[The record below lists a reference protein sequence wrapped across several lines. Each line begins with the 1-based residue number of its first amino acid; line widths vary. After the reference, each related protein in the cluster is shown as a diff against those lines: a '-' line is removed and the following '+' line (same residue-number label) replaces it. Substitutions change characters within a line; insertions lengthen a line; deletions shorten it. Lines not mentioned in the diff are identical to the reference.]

1 LRIKVRRVILGILIS
16 SLNVAVD
23 VLPTGFFN
31 SRLPQKAMKGGTG
44 FSTSSPQTPFHCAGR
59 TYMNRENALRLTP
72 IEPFQ
77 FTGAMQAESS
87 SFGQALDRPASAT
100 LDAGPGQIPLGQVP
114 LFHAAWLFAAGIALA
129 RWFSLRPS
137 LILIALGLL
146 AILCVL
152 AAFRAQRVVCLPLA
166 VLWCLLGA
174 WCAQMEPQPAPA
186 PALAV
191 LSNNLLR
198 SVEGTVVDAGP
209 IRQEIEQD
217 LDQPTNPLHPSQRI
231 DLRVSTIELV
241 SDDSDAQTPVSGSV
255 RLTVRWPAE
264 TSDRPASQPFQCG
277 DRLRAAARLLPPE
290 TYHDPGV
297 WSREDYLLDQGITSA
312 ATVSFD
318 QIERLGRS
326 PESLLACRLSVLQH
340 ATTMHLLALPGAM
353 RRLPAPL
360 RLSPD
365 DAVMIATMI
374 AGDRTYLTPS
384 LRVGFERTG
393 SFHML
398 VVSGF
403 HLAIVAGCIFWLTR
417 RLRLPRIPATLLT
430 IAASF
435 AYALFT
441 GFATPV
447 ERSLWMVTLYLL
459 ARLVYRERSPLNT
472 IGFAALCLLAA
483 NHRSLFDAGLQMTL
497 LAVVAIAGIAAPL
510 RQSTVHPYVKATR
523 DLRLVAID
531 AKLSPRLAQFR
542 VTMRMFA
549 TAFQAAFKAK
559 QVTSRDPG
567 LPDDRPEPHP
577 QLTLFQTAMQM
588 TSEVSQAA
596 VHGRLGAT
604 VAWRFFPFCI
614 RFVLRLG
621 ELLVVTCVVELAM
634 TLPMAIY
641 FHRITIFAL
650 PVNLFILP
658 LLAVLM
664 PAALITLITALVWP
678 AAAFVP
684 AMFVA
689 IPLHFGTWLVHLFGS
704 LALGDFRIPTPLLWQ
719 SAAFCAL
726 LAAAMLLA
734 RGPRWQRRA
743 AWAALFLAALAA
755 VAPRPIRHPHDALL
769 MEAIDVGQ
777 GDSLLLI
784 TPGGKTLL
792 IDGGGFGGGPHQAP
806 QDFDIGEEVV
816 SEALWSRGIR
826 HLDAVALTHAHSD
839 HMGGLPAVLRN
850 FRPTELWVGNN
861 PRFAAYN
868 ALLNEAADLHIR
880 VRTFRAGDAL
890 SFGDAQINILAP
902 LSNYQPGPEPT
913 NNDSLVMHVAYGS
926 TSVMLEGDAEAPIEQ
941 AMLAESGLQSTLLK
955 VGHHGSLT
963 STRPEFL
970 ARVAP
975 QWAVISCGLR
985 NRYGHPRMEVLQAL
999 EAAKVRTF
1007 STDINGA
1014 ACFLLDGKAVTAD
1027 PACGWAQSP

>member
-1 LRIKVRRVILGILIS
+1 MKE
-16 SLNVAVD
+16 VA
-23 VLPTGFFN
+23 
-31 SRLPQKAMKGGTG
+31 G
-44 FSTSSPQTPFHCAGR
+44 FSTPSPQTRFYCSGQ
-59 TYMNRENALRLTP
+59 TYIHQENALRLTP

-77 FTGAMQAESS
+77 FSSAMEAESS
-87 SFGQALDRPASAT
+87 SFVQALDRPASAT
-100 LDAGPGQIPLGQVP
+100 LDAEPGQIPLCPVPLGPVP
-114 LFHAAWLFAAGIALA
+114 LFHAAWLFAAGITLA
-129 RWFSLRPS
+129 HWLWLRPS
-137 LILIALGLL
+137 VILVALALL
-146 AILCVL
+146 TMLCVL
-152 AAFRAQRVVCLPLA
+152 AAFRAQRIVWLPLA

-186 PALAV
+186 PALAA
-191 LSNNLLR
+191 LSDGLVR
-198 SVEGTVVDAGP
+198 TVEGTIVDAGP

-217 LDQPTNPLHPSQRI
+217 LDQPTNPQRPSQRI
-231 DLRVSTIELV
+231 DLRVSTLEVV
-241 SDDSDAQTPVSGSV
+241 SDAADAQAPVSGGV
-255 RLTVRWPAE
+255 RLTIRWPTE
-264 TSDRPASQPFQCG
+264 ASGQPSPQPFQCG
-277 DRLRAAARLLPPE
+277 DRLRAQARLLQPE

-297 WSREDYLLDQGITSA
+297 WSREEYLLDQGITSA
-312 ATVSFD
+312 ATLNFD
-318 QIERLGRS
+318 QVERLGRS
-326 PESLLACRLSVLQH
+326 PDSFLACRLGVLQH
-340 ATTMHLLALPGAM
+340 ATTTRLLALPGAM

-365 DAVMIATMI
+365 DAVMLAAMI

-403 HLAIVAGCIFWLTR
+403 HLAIVAGFIFWLTR

-447 ERSLWMVTLYLL
+447 QRSLWMVTLYLL

-472 IGFAALCLLAA
+472 IGFAALCLLAVSP
-483 NHRSLFDAGLQMTL
+483 RSLFDASLQMAL
-497 LAVVAIAGIAAPL
+497 LAVVAIAGIAVPL
-510 RQSTVHPYVKATR
+510 LANTIHPYVAATR
-523 DLRLVAID
+523 DLRLIAID
-531 AKLSPRLAQFR
+531 AKLSPPLAQFR
-542 VTMRMFA
+542 VIMRMFA
-549 TAFQAAFKAK
+549 AALQA
-559 QVTSRDPG
+559 T
-567 LPDDRPEPHP
+567 
-577 QLTLFQTAMQM
+577 
-588 TSEVSQAA
+588 
-596 VHGRLGAT
+596 VHGRLGAS
-604 VAWRFFPFCI
+604 VAWRTFPFAI
-614 RFVLRLG
+614 RLVLRVC
-621 ELLVVTCVVELAM
+621 ELLVVSCVVELAM

-664 PAALITLITALVWP
+664 PTALITLITALVWP
-678 AAAFVP
+678 AAAVVP
-684 AMFVA
+684 AMIVA
-689 IPLHFGTWLVHLFGS
+689 IPLHFGSWLVHLFGS
-704 LALGDFRIPTPLLWQ
+704 FAMGDFRIPAPLLLQ
-719 SAAFCAL
+719 SAAFCVL

-734 RGPRWQRRA
+734 RGPRRQRRA

-755 VAPRPIRHPHDALL
+755 VAPRPIQHPDDALL

-784 TPGGKTLL
+784 TPDGKTLL
-792 IDGGGFGGGPHQAP
+792 VDGGGFGGGPHQAP

-861 PRFAAYN
+861 PRFGLYN
-868 ALLNEAADLHIR
+868 ALLNEAADLHVR
-880 VRTFRAGDAL
+880 VRSLRAGDAL
-890 SFGDAQINILAP
+890 TFGDAQIAVLAP
-902 LSNYQPGPEPT
+902 FRDYQPGPIST
-913 NNDSLVMHVAYGS
+913 NNDSLVMRVAYGA
-926 TSVMLEGDAEAPIEQ
+926 TSVMLEGDAEAPIEDAMVAQ
-941 AMLAESGLQSTLLK
+941 AALPGQGLESTLLK
-955 VGHHGSLT
+955 VGHHGSIT

-970 ARVAP
+970 SRVAP
-975 QWAVISCGLR
+975 KWAVISCGLR
-985 NRYGHPRMEVLQAL
+985 NRYGHPRMEVLEAL

-1014 ACFLLDGKAVTAD
+1014 ACFRLNGKTVAAD